1 MIRPAQMKDISR
13 IAEIIVFGKRVAYRP
28 IFNNDEGSFNELQV
42 LNLIES
48 YQNSPHLIN
57 NMLVY
62 DDGIVKG
69 IINYKDYGEE
79 IELCDFYVEPFFKGK
94 GIGGQLIQFLMDD
107 ARGKDKKKI
116 FLWVIKDNVSARRF
130 YESNGFRV
138 NGQEQLIEGTNVLDV
153 CYERNLLDI
162 DYVGQTKGA

>member
-13 IAEIIVFGKRVAYRP
+13 IAEMIVFGKRVAYRP
-28 IFNNDEGSFNELQV
+28 IFQNDEGSFNDLQV
-42 LNLIES
+42 LDLIES
-48 YQNSPHLIN
+48 YQASPYLIQ

-69 IINYKDYGEE
+69 IINYKDDGEE

-94 GIGGQLIQFLMDD
+94 GIGGELIRFLMDD
-107 ARGKDKKKI
+107 AREKGKKKI

-130 YESNGFRV
+130 YESNGFHA

-153 CYERNLLDI
+153 CYERNL
-162 DYVGQTKGA
+162 

>member
-28 IFNNDEGSFNELQV
+28 IFQNDEGSFNDLQV
-42 LNLIES
+42 LDLIES
-48 YQNSPHLIN
+48 YQASPCLIR

-69 IINYKDYGEE
+69 IINYKNDGEE

-94 GIGGQLIQFLMDD
+94 GIGRKLLQFLMDD
-107 ARGKDKKKI
+107 VREKGKKKI
-116 FLWVIKDNVSARRF
+116 FLWVIKDNVSARKF
-130 YESNGFRV
+130 YELNGFHA

-153 CYERNLLDI
+153 CYERNL
-162 DYVGQTKGA
+162 